1 MRKIVITGI
10 GKLSIRPDLV
20 ELTVTIDTFNENYS
34 ELLSEHA
41 RKHGSVKNAMQST
54 GLRSE
59 DVKTAD
65 YKVRTVYDQVKVGNG
80 NTSTYISKFKGYACS
95 QTLKIR
101 FDFDN
106 QRLNLAIQNLS
117 DCIAKPRFDIDF
129 TVKDQARVADLLLA
143 DAAQNAR
150 SRANILTQAMG
161 ARLGQVVS
169 IDYSWNSLH
178 IYSESRIERDS
189 NLIMSKA
196 DMDIEPENVDVSD
209 HATFVWE
216 IE

>member
-10 GKLSIRPDLV
+10 GKLSIKPDLV
-20 ELTVTIDTFNENYS
+20 EITVTLQTINENYS
-34 ELLSEHA
+34 ELLREHA
-41 RKHGSVKNAMQST
+41 KKHESVKNAMQST
-54 GLRSE
+54 GLRNE

-65 YKVRTVYDQVKVGNG
+65 YKVNTVYEQVKVG
-80 NTSTYISKFKGYACS
+80 NTSTYISKFKGYSCS

-106 QRLNLAIQNLS
+106 QRLNRAILNLS
-117 DCIAKPRFDIDF
+117 DCIAKPQFDIDF
-129 TVKDQARVADLLLA
+129 TVKDQERVADLLLA
-143 DAAQNAR
+143 DAAHNAK

-161 ARLGQVVS
+161 ARLGPIVS

-189 NLIMSKA
+189 NLVMSNA
-196 DMDIEPENVDVSD
+196 DMNIEPENVDVSD

-216 IE
+216 IV